1 MDKPTARFDAD
12 AHAAEIREQGFTV
25 IRDFMD
31 QGTLEAVREGLA
43 PYMGAHR
50 GRNAFEGFSTERIY
64 TLVAR
69 AKVFEDLTEEPRI
82 LALLDRFLQ
91 PGYLLTASQS
101 IQINPGEAAQDLHTD
116 DGFYRQPRP
125 RPPLSMT
132 VIGAIDP
139 FTAQNGATEV
149 IPGSHL
155 WGDHGAGG
163 RPNTVEEMT
172 AMLVPMEI
180 PAGACFVMAGTTVH
194 RGGANRSDKP
204 RLAFTNQYC
213 EPWGRTQENF
223 FLGVPPERARTMS
236 RRLQTLLGYDI
247 WPPFMGMVSSLHPR
261 KALEPGWVPPVV
273 AQAPPTPGSA

>member
-12 AHAAEIREQGFTV
+12 AHAAEIRERGFT
-25 IRDFMD
+25 IIPDFMD
-31 QGTLEAVREGLA
+31 AATIQAVRDGLA
-43 PYMGAHR
+43 PYMGAHH

-69 AKVFEDLTEEPRI
+69 AKVFEDLTEDARI
-82 LALLDRFLQ
+82 LAILDRFLQ

-125 RPPLSMT
+125 RPPISMT
-132 VIGAIDP
+132 VIGAIDA
-139 FTAQNGATEV
+139 FTAENGATEV

-155 WGDHGAGG
+155 WGDMGDGI
-163 RPNTVEEMT
+163 RPERAEDMEKL
-172 AMLVPMEI
+172 LVPMEM
-180 PAGACFVMAGTTVH
+180 PAGACFVMAGTCVH
-194 RGGANRSDKP
+194 RGGANRSDRP

-223 FLGVPPERARTMS
+223 FLGVPPEQARTMS
-236 RRLQTLLGYDI
+236 PRLQQLLGYDI
-247 WPPFMGMVSSLHPR
+247 WAPFMGMVSSVHPR

-273 AQAPPTPGSA
+273 AQRPQ

>member
-1 MDKPTARFDAD
+1 MDKPTAQFDVD
-12 AHAAEIREQGFTV
+12 AHAAELRTQGFTV

-31 QGTLEAVREGLA
+31 AATLQAVRDGLA

-50 GRNAFEGFSTERIY
+50 GRNAFEGFSTERVY

-69 AKVFEDLTEEPRI
+69 AKVFEDLTDEPRI

-101 IQINPGEAAQDLHTD
+101 IQINPGEAAQDIHTD

-125 RPPLSMT
+125 RPAISYT
-132 VIGAIDP
+132 VIAAVDA
-139 FTAQNGATEV
+139 FTAENGGTEL

-155 WGDHGAGG
+155 WGDQGSGV
-163 RPNTVEEMT
+163 RPDRAEEMERL
-172 AMLVPMEI
+172 LVPMEI
-180 PAGACFVMAGTTVH
+180 PAGACFIMAGTTFH
-194 RGGANRSDKP
+194 RGGANRSDRP

-223 FLGVPPERARTMS
+223 FLGIPPERVRAMS
-236 RRLQTLLGYDI
+236 PRLQALLGYDI
-247 WPPFMGMVSSLHPR
+247 WPPFMGMVSSVHPR
-261 KALEPGWVPPVV
+261 KSLEPGWIPPVV
-273 AQAPPTPGSA
+273 AQAPD

>member
-31 QGTLEAVREGLA
+31 QGTLQAVRESLA

-69 AKVFEDLTEEPRI
+69 AKVFEDLTEDARI

-125 RPPLSMT
+125 RPPLSIT

-139 FTAQNGATEV
+139 FTAENGATEV

-155 WGDHGAGG
+155 WGDYGAEG
-163 RPNTVEEMT
+163 RPNTVEEMV

-180 PAGACFVMAGTTVH
+180 PAGACFVMAGTTIH

-223 FLGVPPERARTMS
+223 FLGIPPERARTMS

-273 AQAPPTPGSA
+273 AQAPEA

>member
-1 MDKPTARFDAD
+1 MDKPTAQFDAD
-12 AHAAEIREQGFTV
+12 AHAAEIRTQGFTV

-31 QGTLEAVREGLA
+31 AATLQAVRDGLA
-43 PYMGAHR
+43 PYMGQHR

-69 AKVFEDLTEEPRI
+69 SKVFEDLTEEPRI

-101 IQINPGEAAQDLHTD
+101 IQIKPGEAAQDIHTD

-125 RPPLSMT
+125 RPAISYT
-132 VIGAIDP
+132 VIAAVDA
-139 FTAQNGATEV
+139 FTAENGGTEL

-155 WGDHGAGG
+155 WGDQGSGE
-163 RPNTVEEMT
+163 RPYTVEEMT
-172 AMLVPMEI
+172 AMLVPVEM
-180 PAGACFVMAGTTVH
+180 PAGACFVMAGTTIH
-194 RGGANRSDKP
+194 RGGANRSDRP

-223 FLGVPPERARTMS
+223 FLGIPPERARTMS

-273 AQAPPTPGSA
+273 AQAPS

>member
-1 MDKPTARFDAD
+1 MDKPTVRFDAD

-31 QGTLEAVREGLA
+31 GDTIAAVREALA
-43 PYMGAHR
+43 PYMGAHH

-69 AKVFEDLTEEPRI
+69 AKVFEGLTEDARI

-101 IQINPGEAAQDLHTD
+101 IQINPGETAQDLHTD

-125 RPPLSMT
+125 RPPISMT
-132 VIGAIDP
+132 MIAAVDA
-139 FTAQNGATEV
+139 FTPENGGTEL

-155 WGDHGAGG
+155 WGDHGAEG
-163 RPNTVEEMT
+163 RPNDLVEMT
-172 AMLVPMEI
+172 RLLVPMEI
-180 PAGACFVMAGTTVH
+180 PAGACFVMAGTVVH

-213 EPWGRTQENF
+213 EPWARTQENF
-223 FLGVPPERARTMS
+223 FLGVPPEQVRAMS
-236 RRLQTLLGYDI
+236 PRLQTLLGYEI
-247 WPPFMGMVSSLHPR
+247 WPPFMGMVSSLHPK
-261 KALEPGWVPPVV
+261 KALDLGWIPPVV
-273 AQAPPTPGSA
+273 AQAPR

>member
-12 AHAAEIREQGFTV
+12 AHAAEIRAQGFTV
-25 IRDFMD
+25 IPDLMD
-31 QGTLEAVREGLA
+31 AATIQAVRDGLA
-43 PYMGAHR
+43 PYMGQHR

-82 LALLDRFLQ
+82 LAILDRFLQ

-101 IQINPGEAAQDLHTD
+101 IQILPGEAAQDIHTD

-125 RPPLSMT
+125 RPPISMT
-132 VIGAIDP
+132 VIAAVDA
-139 FTAQNGATEV
+139 FTTENGATEV

-155 WGDHGAGG
+155 WGDLGDGVRAAGAEDME
-163 RPNTVEEMT
+163 TL
-172 AMLVPMEI
+172 LVPMEM
-180 PAGACFVMAGTTVH
+180 PAGACLVMAGTCVH
-194 RGGANRSDKP
+194 RGGANRSERP

-223 FLGVPPERARTMS
+223 FLGVPPEQARTMS
-236 RRLQTLLGYDI
+236 PRLQTLLGYDI
-247 WPPFMGMVSSLHPR
+247 WAPFMGMVTSLHPR
-261 KALEPGWVPPVV
+261 RALEPGWVPPVV
-273 AQAPPTPGSA
+273 AQRPEE

>member
-31 QGTLEAVREGLA
+31 AGTLQAVRDGLA
-43 PYMGAHR
+43 PYMGSHR

-125 RPPLSMT
+125 RPALSMT
-132 VIGAIDP
+132 VIAAIDP
-139 FTAQNGATEV
+139 FTAENGATEV

-155 WGDHGAGG
+155 WGDYGADG

-180 PAGACFVMAGTTVH
+180 PAGACFVMAGTTIH

-223 FLGVPPERARTMS
+223 FLGIPPERARTMS

-273 AQAPPTPGSA
+273 AQAPDA

>member
-31 QGTLEAVREGLA
+31 QGTLQAVREGLS

-69 AKVFEDLTEEPRI
+69 AKVFEDLTEDARI

-125 RPPLSMT
+125 RPPLSIT

-139 FTAQNGATEV
+139 FTAANGATEV

-155 WGDHGAGG
+155 WGDYGAEG
-163 RPNTVEEMT
+163 RPNTVEEMV

-180 PAGACFVMAGTTVH
+180 PAGACFVMAGTTIH

-223 FLGVPPERARTMS
+223 FLGIPPERARTMS

-273 AQAPPTPGSA
+273 AQAPEV